1 MGKMIENIGNAAA
14 ATGIVLCAVSGVAR
28 IAGMYHLGHYQAMT
42 LFTGGMGLMLM
53 GALCKLHALG
63 NESK

>member
-1 MGKMIENIGNAAA
+1 MNRMIVSLGNAAA
-14 ATGIVLCAVSGVAR
+14 VTGIVLCAVAGVAR
-28 IAGMYHLGHYQAMT
+28 VAGMYHLGPYQAMT

-63 NESK
+63 SRGN